1 MKKFFLVIIGCSV
14 TVLLKAQQE
23 PHYTQYIINQ
33 YIINPALTG
42 IENYTDV
49 KLSHRRQ
56 WVGLQDAPV
65 TSYITISKPLG
76 KKDDRTTATSFEMRG
91 ENPRGRNYW
100 QDYEAAKPHGGIG
113 LKVINDRTGPLNRF
127 AGYLS
132 YAYHVG
138 ISAKTSLA
146 AGFEAGVRNIGLD
159 RSKLDFGV
167 ANPVDPAVY
176 NSSEINQLKP
186 DFGAGLYLY
195 SADYFVGLSAQ
206 QIIPQKIYFS
216 DLRLKTNDSKFV
228 PHIFAT
234 AGYRFFLNDDFS
246 ALPSVMIKFIQPL
259 PAQVDVNMKIQYH
272 DLVWAGASYRLQDGF
287 AAMVGL
293 NASNTFNIGY
303 SYDYTTSRLSTV
315 SKGTHEIIIGF
326 LLNNKYGDSCPRNV
340 W

>member
-167 ANPVDPAVY
+167 ANPLDPAVY